1 MSGGPDLS
9 LVVNGCNLTAS
20 TAVQWNGV
28 GQTTSFVSSSQLN
41 ASIPA
46 ADVANVGVDQVTVS
60 AGSQVSAPETFFVG
74 SSGGAGYAEL
84 EVNQQSNDIVNDPV
98 NQVIY
103 LSVPGIV
110 TPNGNT
116 ISVLNLA
123 SGQISSSQFAGS
135 EPDVLAISDDSQVLY
150 AGIDGA
156 ASVDRF
162 SVPSLTMDINYSL
175 GRISF
180 FGPYFALDLQVAP
193 GAPHTTAV
201 SLANMNTDPSATGGI
216 VIFDDSTPRPTI
228 AGGWWSGGEAL
239 YGSLQWGSN
248 NTELYASDTE
258 DSGYDFYILSVNSAG
273 VVLTNDYPGSFSG
286 YGARIHLDSG
296 TGLIYAD
303 GGQVLN
309 PSTGNPAGK
318 YSASSGLMVPD
329 SSLNRAFFI
338 SQSGTTATIQ
348 AFDLE
353 KFNLIGS
360 ITIPNIS
367 GTPIRL
373 IRWGNNGLAF
383 NTYQGPVYLIGGSFV
398 H

>member
-1 MSGGPDLS
+1 M
-9 LVVNGCNLTAS
+9 
-20 TAVQWNGV
+20 
-28 GQTTSFVSSSQLN
+28 
-41 ASIPA
+41 
-46 ADVANVGVDQVTVS
+46 TVS

-135 EPDVLAISDDSQVLY
+135 EPDVLAISDDSQFLY

-156 ASVDRF
+156 ASVQRF
-162 SVPSLTMDINYSL
+162 TLPSLTMDINYSL
-175 GRISF
+175 GRNSF